1 MAIDAVLQF
10 DTRSNSKAENIRL
23 IKDGYLLGNVNGR
36 GMESVAIAVKKDEFK
51 KVYKKHGRNCII
63 KLENQGKQG
72 FEVMVKEIQMNP
84 KDYDYHHVDF
94 HKIGF
99 KNTVKAEVTVKYTG
113 LEYLQAKRL
122 ILNRLTS
129 TITVSGLPQDI
140 PHTIEFDLS
149 NMEAGD
155 NIYVGD
161 LKYPEGIKPEND
173 EKELIGSILGA

>member
-10 DTRSNSKAENIRL
+10 DIRSNSKPENIRL

-36 GMESVAIAVKKDEFK
+36 GMESVAISVKKDEFK
-51 KVYKKHGRNCII
+51 KAFKKHGRNCIL
-63 KLENQGKQG
+63 KLENPSQQSY
-72 FEVMVKEIQMNP
+72 EVMVKDIQMNP

-94 HKIGF
+94 QKIVMEDI
-99 KNTVKAEVTVKYTG
+99 VKAEVTLKYTG
-113 LEYLQAKRL
+113 AEYLQAKRL
-122 ILNRLTS
+122 VLNRLAS
-129 TITVSGLPQDI
+129 VITVSGLPQDI

-149 NMEAGD
+149 EMNAGD

-161 LKYPEGIKPEND
+161 LKYPEGVKPEND

>member
-10 DTRSNSKAENIRL
+10 DIRSNSKPENIRL

-51 KVYKKHGRNCII
+51 KVYKKHGRNCIL
-63 KLENQGKQG
+63 KLENQSQQSY
-72 FEVMVKEIQMNP
+72 EVMVKDIQMNQ
-84 KDYDYHHVDF
+84 KNYEYHHVDF
-94 HKIGF
+94 QKIAF
-99 KNTVKAEVTVKYTG
+99 KDTVKAEVTVKYTG
-113 LEYLQAKRL
+113 AEYLQAKRL

-129 TITVSGLPQDI
+129 VITVSGLPQDI

-149 NMEAGD
+149 EMNAGD

-161 LKYPEGIKPEND
+161 LKYPEGIQPEND
-173 EKELIGSILGA
+173 TKELIGSILGA